1 MIAVKSDL
9 EKLEELLNSATNERQ
24 RKMYQALLKK
34 AWAKLTPVAEA
45 SPEKTAESLTE
56 TVNATA
62 KCGSAKS
69 TKKKSKARTSK
80 ETKSL
85 NEGRRQEAGGRSH
98 NSRGIQT
105 HSSLKTAK
113 SETGAGA
120 LDPKRKKGKEQ
131 LNLHADKSF
140 APSALELH
148 ADKSFAP
155 SKAEALA
162 TKKTLESTNNSHS
175 KKKGRGAIALDEGS
189 IASGLAQSS
198 SKKQSSKTKKKVFQ
212 AVGIIKCTPQIEDEK
227 LFVTINGISYNL
239 KRGAGRLNKPFEELK
254 SELESNGSREM
265 FLRVYPNITHYR
277 DGGGIGYSFLLVR
290 PYLNQAQYPV
300 YPEGFIFRGVFRSIP
315 YCPTPVISIYRNLET
330 LPIYKQLSTAA
341 KKFFVRSQDFPV
353 VWSAPVEPFIYNSQL
368 PKSEQMPRYFVEV
381 VAIFKDGQYI
391 VTEMLTEPS
400 LKVPGFV
407 KPKKKNQK
415 PVQQSD

>member
-1 MIAVKSDL
+1 MTAVKSDL

-34 AWAKLTPVAEA
+34 ARAKLTPVAEA

-80 ETKSL
+80 ET
-85 NEGRRQEAGGRSH
+85 
-98 NSRGIQT
+98 SRVT
-105 HSSLKTAK
+105 
-113 SETGAGA
+113 E
-120 LDPKRKKGKEQ
+120 
-131 LNLHADKSF
+131 
-140 APSALELH
+140 
-148 ADKSFAP
+148 
-155 SKAEALA
+155 
-162 TKKTLESTNNSHS
+162 KTLLSTNNSHS
-175 KKKGRGAIALDEGS
+175 KKKGRGAIALDEEE
-189 IASGLAQSS
+189 IASSKAQSS

-212 AVGIIKCTPQIEDEK
+212 AVGIIKCTPQIEDER
-227 LFVTINGISYNL
+227 LFVTIDGIEYDL

-254 SELESNGSREM
+254 SELESNGSGEM

-277 DGGGIGYSFLLVR
+277 DGREIGYSFLLVR
-290 PYLNQAQYPV
+290 PYLDRAQYPG

-330 LPIYKQLSTAA
+330 LPIYKRLSTTA

-353 VWSAPVEPFIYNSQL
+353 VWSAPVEPFVYNPQL
-368 PKSEQMPRYFVEV
+368 KKSSQMPRYFVEV
-381 VAIFKDGQYI
+381 KATFFDGQYT
-391 VTEMLTEPS
+391 VTEMLSEPS

-407 KPKKKNQK
+407 KPKKKTINT
-415 PVQQSD
+415 VRQSDQLNSGS